1 MGLLL
6 RHWRKRRGLSLRALG
21 DKSGVP
27 YPSIQR
33 IEADLLSPTVAT
45 LEKLAA
51 ALGIPVRELF
61 PTEPRSRPRRNR

>member
-1 MGLLL
+1 
-6 RHWRKRRGLSLRALG
+6 
-21 DKSGVP
+21 VP

-61 PTEPRSRPRRNR
+61 PMGPRPRLRRNRR